1 MQDINISSYFQD
13 FYAEGH
19 EFSSKGVS
27 YLVGCNCITPLSDK
41 SQPCIEKFSKTRSP
55 PWKDITAE
63 NSAPKSCKL
72 PAFGVFSATG
82 EALIDLLENK
92 KI

>member
-1 MQDINISSYFQD
+1 MQRGTNFLP
-13 FYAEGH
+13 
-19 EFSSKGVS
+19 KV
-27 YLVGCNCITPLSDK
+27 YLILWDASASHLLSDK
-41 SQPCIEKFSKTRSP
+41 SQPCIEKFSKTRRP
-55 PWKDITAE
+55 PGKDITAE